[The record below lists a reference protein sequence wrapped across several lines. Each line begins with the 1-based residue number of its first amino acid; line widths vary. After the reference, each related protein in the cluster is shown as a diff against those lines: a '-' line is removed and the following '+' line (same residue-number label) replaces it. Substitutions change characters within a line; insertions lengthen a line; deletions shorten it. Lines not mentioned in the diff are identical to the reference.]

1 MIQTNA
7 DQKNKV
13 DIYNSIEKIQ
23 SNGKLLNSYNNS
35 LDIGN
40 SINLGKDMVKVGS
53 LLPIKS
59 ERGVN
64 FN

>member
-1 MIQTNA
+1 MI
-7 DQKNKV
+7 
-13 DIYNSIEKIQ
+13 
-23 SNGKLLNSYNNS
+23 NSYNNS

-40 SINLGKDMVKVGS
+40 SINIGKDMVKVGS

-64 FN
+64 IN